1 MEYTFF
7 SALLL
12 MFLMADPLGNIP
24 VFISTLKQVAPERR
38 SKIILRECLIAALVL
53 AIFAFGGKAFFFFFG
68 LSQAALS
75 IGGGLIVL
83 LMAIRMVFPSKEG
96 VFGEAPGGEPFI
108 VPLAIPAIAGPSTLA
123 TILLLVGHD
132 PDRMLE
138 WLAVVLLTCL
148 ISAVILVFAER
159 VQALV
164 GERTTAAFERLMGLI
179 LATMAVQ
186 MFLTGITQFI
196 QTTLK
201 GAL

>member
-1 MEYTFF
+1 
-7 SALLL
+7 

-24 VFISTLKQVAPERR
+24 IFISSLKSVPENRR
-38 SKIILRECLIAALVL
+38 SMVVIRECFIAAVILC
-53 AIFAFGGKAFFFFFG
+53 IFAFGGKAFLDSLG

-108 VPLAIPAIAGPSTLA
+108 VPLAVPAIAGPSTLA
-123 TILLLVGHD
+123 TILLLVGSD
-132 PDRMLE
+132 PTRITE
-138 WLAVVLLTCL
+138 WLLIVVLTCA
-148 ISAVILVFAER
+148 ISAAILVFAER
-159 VQALV
+159 VQKLV

-201 GAL
+201 GAI